1 MQLVIGNKNYSSWSM
16 RPWILL
22 KHFEL
27 NFEEIRIP
35 LFIDG
40 YQEILAQYSPTLRV
54 PVLADGELRVWDSYS
69 ILEYVNDKY
78 LKGRALPKDEAKRAI
93 CRSYCAEMHSGFFA
107 LRNELPMNIR
117 ARKNVNL
124 SQDVELERNRIET
137 LWSEAVNQY
146 SEGGAYLFGDISL
159 ADCMYAPIAK
169 RFQTY
174 GITLKEEA
182 QAYMERLLQL
192 DAVVQW
198 SNEAKMESE
207 TIEIAEIG
215 EEK

>member
-1 MQLVIGNKNYSSWSM
+1 M